1 MTTSQR
7 ETHVLQTRKDLTSF
21 LALRGILLVDLF
33 ERFHVLHVFLER
45 VDGREHSRHPKTAV
59 RRDASDLA
67 SLAVVCECEATW

>member
-7 ETHVLQTRKDLTSF
+7 ETHVLQAREDLTS
-21 LALRGILLVDLF
+21 LQAERGILLVDLF
-33 ERFHVLHVFLER
+33 EWFHVLCVFLER